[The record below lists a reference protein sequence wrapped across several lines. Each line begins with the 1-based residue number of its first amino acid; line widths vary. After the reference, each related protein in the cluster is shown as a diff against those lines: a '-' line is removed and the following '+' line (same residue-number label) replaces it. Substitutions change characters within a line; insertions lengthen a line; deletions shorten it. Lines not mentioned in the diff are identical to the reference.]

1 MADDVGGNKDFERL
15 LGFVMV
21 EYRVLSTFVSRRLN
35 TDLKDFTFDLW
46 KKRGTM
52 KTVKICSGNI
62 DLREVN
68 IDLKEV
74 NIDLREVNID
84 LKEVNIGLREV
95 NIDLREV
102 RFIAPRLYRM
112 CYTGT
117 IVHIESLFASIKT
130 YNLAGTFLIIDLS
143 VISLILLPTHN
154 NIRLQEV
161 NIYLREVQW
170 LTVYIL

>member
-1 MADDVGGNKDFERL
+1 
-15 LGFVMV
+15 MV
-21 EYRVLSTFVSRRLN
+21 EYRVLSTFVSRRLK

-62 DLREVN
+62 
-68 IDLKEV
+68 
-74 NIDLREVNID
+74 
-84 LKEVNIGLREV
+84 GLREV

-102 RFIAPRLYRM
+102 RFTAPRLYRM
-112 CYTGT
+112 CYTCT
-117 IVHIESLFASIKT
+117 IVHMESLFASIKT
-130 YNLAGTFLIIDLS
+130 YNLAGAFLIIDLS
-143 VISLILLPTHN
+143 AISLILLPTHN
-154 NIRLQEV
+154 IHLQEV

>member
-1 MADDVGGNKDFERL
+1 
-15 LGFVMV
+15 MV

-68 IDLKEV
+68 IDL
-74 NIDLREVNID
+74 
-84 LKEVNIGLREV
+84 
-95 NIDLREV
+95 REV

-117 IVHIESLFASIKT
+117 IVHMESLFASIKT
-130 YNLAGTFLIIDLS
+130 YNLAGAFLIIDLS
-143 VISLILLPTHN
+143 VISLILLPTH

>member
-1 MADDVGGNKDFERL
+1 
-15 LGFVMV
+15 MV

-52 KTVKICSGNI
+52 KTVKICSCNI
-62 DLREVN
+62 G
-68 IDLKEV
+68 
-74 NIDLREVNID
+74 LREVNID

-102 RFIAPRLYRM
+102 RFIAPRLYRIL

-117 IVHIESLFASIKT
+117 IVHMESLFASIKT
-130 YNLAGTFLIIDLS
+130 YNLAGAFLIIDLS
-143 VISLILLPTHN
+143 VISFIAN
-154 NIRLQEV
+154 S
-161 NIYLREVQW
+161 
-170 LTVYIL
+170 

>member
-1 MADDVGGNKDFERL
+1 
-15 LGFVMV
+15 MV

-74 NIDLREVNID
+74 NI
-84 LKEVNIGLREV
+84 GLREV
-95 NIDLREV
+95 NIEGGSFYSTTFV
-102 RFIAPRLYRM
+102 SYVLYWHNRTHAKLI
-112 CYTGT
+112 CKHNLKLT
-117 IVHIESLFASIKT
+117 I
-130 YNLAGTFLIIDLS
+130 
-143 VISLILLPTHN
+143 
-154 NIRLQEV
+154 LQE
-161 NIYLREVQW
+161 LF
-170 LTVYIL
+170 

>member
-1 MADDVGGNKDFERL
+1 
-15 LGFVMV
+15 MV
-21 EYRVLSTFVSRRLN
+21 EYRVLSTFVSRCLN

-52 KTVKICSGNI
+52 KTVKIWSGI
-62 DLREVN
+62 
-68 IDLKEV
+68 
-74 NIDLREVNID
+74 NID

-117 IVHIESLFASIKT
+117 IVHMESLFASIKT
-130 YNLAGTFLIIDLS
+130 YNLAGAFLIIDLS
-143 VISLILLPTHN
+143 VISFIAN
-154 NIRLQEV
+154 S
-161 NIYLREVQW
+161 
-170 LTVYIL
+170 

>member
-1 MADDVGGNKDFERL
+1 
-15 LGFVMV
+15 MV
-21 EYRVLSTFVSRRLN
+21 EYRVLSTFVSRCLN

-52 KTVKICSGNI
+52 K
-62 DLREVN
+62 
-68 IDLKEV
+68 
-74 NIDLREVNID
+74 IDLREVNID

-117 IVHIESLFASIKT
+117 IVHMGSLFASIKT
-130 YNLAGTFLIIDLS
+130 YNLAGAFLIIDLS
-143 VISLILLPTHN
+143 VISFIANSQRHPPTGG
-154 NIRLQEV
+154 
-161 NIYLREVQW
+161 
-170 LTVYIL
+170 

>member
-1 MADDVGGNKDFERL
+1 
-15 LGFVMV
+15 MV

-74 NIDLREVNID
+74 NI
-84 LKEVNIGLREV
+84 GLRGVWIQCEPASHARHASHTSEPCEACEPW
-95 NIDLREV
+95 LRAM
-102 RFIAPRLYRM
+102 RAM
-112 CYTGT
+112 
-117 IVHIESLFASIKT
+117 
-130 YNLAGTFLIIDLS
+130 
-143 VISLILLPTHN
+143 
-154 NIRLQEV
+154 
-161 NIYLREVQW
+161 
-170 LTVYIL
+170 

>member
-1 MADDVGGNKDFERL
+1 MALRPRFHATSGLTVNRCIPIIPEIDLHSFSFSSNGGRRRGNKDFERL

-68 IDLKEV
+68 IDL
-74 NIDLREVNID
+74 
-84 LKEVNIGLREV
+84 IGLREV

-117 IVHIESLFASIKT
+117 IVHMESLFASIKT

-143 VISLILLPTHN
+143 VISFIYQLMTSTYR
-154 NIRLQEV
+154 RL
-161 NIYLREVQW
+161 
-170 LTVYIL
+170 T

>member
-1 MADDVGGNKDFERL
+1 MEKGRLRKDNIGLREVTSSGYSSEQPRTEIRLYRKIDLHSLSFSSNGGRRRGNKDFERL

-46 KKRGTM
+46 KKRGIM

-62 DLREVN
+62 GLR
-68 IDLKEV
+68 
-74 NIDLREVNID
+74 
-84 LKEVNIGLREV
+84 EVNIGLREV

-117 IVHIESLFASIKT
+117 IVHMESLFANSKT
-130 YNLAGTFLIIDLS
+130 YI
-143 VISLILLPTHN
+143 H
-154 NIRLQEV
+154 LQEV

>member
-1 MADDVGGNKDFERL
+1 
-15 LGFVMV
+15 MV
-21 EYRVLSTFVSRRLN
+21 EYRVLSTFVSRFLN

-68 IDLKEV
+68 I
-74 NIDLREVNID
+74 
-84 LKEVNIGLREV
+84 GLREV

-117 IVHIESLFASIKT
+117 IVHMESLFASIKT
-130 YNLAGTFLIIDLS
+130 YNLAGAFLIIDLS
-143 VISLILLPTHN
+143 VISLLLLPTH

-170 LTVYIL
+170 LTVYIFIYNLCIIKVNS